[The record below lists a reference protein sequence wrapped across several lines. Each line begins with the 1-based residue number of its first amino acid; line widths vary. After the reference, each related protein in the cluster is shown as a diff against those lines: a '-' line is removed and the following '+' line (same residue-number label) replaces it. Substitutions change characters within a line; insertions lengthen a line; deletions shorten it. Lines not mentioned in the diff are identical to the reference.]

1 MARPKKIQQLPQVA
15 PQVEAQIMPAIE
27 PQPPQDN
34 EHVAPGAEQFPEPEL
49 APVAPIAEEIAEPEP
64 AKPIQEPEPIESLAA
79 FAARIEE
86 QAQPLA
92 VCRITHPEAV
102 DGGIHEGKYAGIRLV
117 KGDKIEAL
125 IADGSTL

>member
-1 MARPKKIQQLPQVA
+1 MAKNKET
-15 PQVEAQIMPAIE
+15 EA
-27 PQPPQDN
+27 
-34 EHVAPGAEQFPEPEL
+34 
-49 APVAPIAEEIAEPEP
+49 
-64 AKPIQEPEPIESLAA
+64 LAA
-79 FAARIEE
+79 YCDRVEE

-92 VCRITHPEAV
+92 VCRITHPDAV